1 MAADS
6 IKGPARSGPTARD
19 GRQRGKRKREVTSGG
34 SGSSRW
40 VVRQEGQHGGTHR
53 EHAEW
58 GNGLWRWGG
67 KAFLCL
73 CRTEKS
79 RVCSLCLSP
88 AAVPAPH
95 SQPKFV
101 TPEQDLTQEGKQ
113 KV

>member
-53 EHAEW
+53 EHAE
-58 GNGLWRWGG
+58 
-67 KAFLCL
+67 
-73 CRTEKS
+73 
-79 RVCSLCLSP
+79 
-88 AAVPAPH
+88 
-95 SQPKFV
+95 
-101 TPEQDLTQEGKQ
+101 
-113 KV
+113 

>member
-67 KAFLCL
+67 KAVL
-73 CRTEKS
+73 CRCRDTRCGQS
-79 RVCSLCLSP
+79 TFFNICYY
-88 AAVPAPH
+88 
-95 SQPKFV
+95 
-101 TPEQDLTQEGKQ
+101 LTFYI
-113 KV
+113 